1 METFIE
7 VFTQLGVDSTLV
19 PQFVII
25 VIVFIIAQFLFL
37 GKLQEVI
44 ETREEKT
51 VKLEGSADQTIEKVE
66 QMQVAYKT
74 KIEEANK
81 ISSKDS
87 VDKKQKIAQ
96 KYADNFKENEKEVNA
111 YVDQTR
117 VEFSKEVEAKK
128 SEYMAQAETLSQSLV
143 NKIIQ

>member
-66 QMQVAYKT
+66 QMQVAYKI